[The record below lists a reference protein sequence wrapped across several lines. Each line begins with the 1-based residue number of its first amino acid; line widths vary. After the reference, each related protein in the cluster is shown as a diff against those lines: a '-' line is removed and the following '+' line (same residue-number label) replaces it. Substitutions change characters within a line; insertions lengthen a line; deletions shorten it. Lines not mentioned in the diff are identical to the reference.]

1 MIVKDSYEFLKVADV
16 LYRLG
21 YRDREE
27 WQKIVSQLLLK
38 ISMAGFK
45 EVEFLPKA
53 SFFIMETG
61 NLYFCLVTETDE
73 LKDEMSHQK
82 YKVHFIFAM
91 CENDGGLPRCLPE
104 SEAERLEVKLNL
116 PQYDY
121 LEVIKHL

>member
-1 MIVKDSYEFLKVADV
+1 MKDSYDFSKVADV

-21 YRDREE
+21 YRDRER
-27 WQKIVSQLLLK
+27 WQKIVSQLLSK

-73 LKDEMSHQK
+73 LKDEIGHQK
-82 YKVHFIFAM
+82 YKVHFVFAIGK
-91 CENDGGLPRCLPE
+91 NDGKLPRCLSE
-104 SEAERLEVKLNL
+104 GEAERIETRLNL
-116 PQYDY
+116 SHYNYQ
-121 LEVIKHL
+121 EVIGYL